1 MFVFILLNALTIFS
15 SYRLAGKYGFSE
27 SPSSRLLALAVIF
40 YSQIIL
46 IPLFWGILGRLSL
59 VNFILSALIIF
70 IATFFVVKPKKA
82 GSPVFT
88 IPKEI
93 TANKIIIFCL
103 SVILGFALVKIAI
116 NLVNPPFG
124 WDSLNY
130 HFSFPVEWMKH
141 KNLANP
147 ITINDD
153 LGPSYYPING
163 SLIYLWGMYPLKN
176 AFMADLGQIPFL

>member
-1 MFVFILLNALTIFS
+1 MLIFIGLSALTFWS
-15 SYRLAGKYGFSE
+15 SYRLAGKYGFAE
-27 SPSSRLLALAVIF
+27 SPNYRLLTLAVVF

-46 IPLFWGILGRLSL
+46 IPLFWGILGKLSL
-59 VNFILSALIIF
+59 ENLILSTLIIF
-70 IATFFVVKPKKA
+70 SSVFFLVKPKKSNPPIFA
-82 GSPVFT
+82 LPE
-88 IPKEI
+88 EI
-93 TANKIIIFCL
+93 STNKIIIFCV
-103 SVILGFALVKIAI
+103 SVLLGFALVKIAI

-141 KNLANP
+141 ENLANP

-163 SLIYLWGMYPLKN
+163 SLIYH
-176 AFMADLGQIPFL
+176 